1 MARVYETDQERP
13 IAEWLNYSLVWELDR
28 EPVGFSTTDH
38 IVFGQHAF
46 MHLHILNAEQRQTGM
61 GAQFVKLSAA
71 MYFARLE
78 LRQLY
83 CQPNAFNVAPN
94 RTLRNMRVSAT
105 NSHTTPPPARSIF
118 RDRSPAGSST
128 DTNEDARHWPRAAED
143 HR

>member
-1 MARVYETDQERP
+1 
-13 IAEWLNYSLVWELDR
+13 
-28 EPVGFSTTDH
+28 
-38 IVFGQHAF
+38 VFGQHAF

-61 GAQFVKLSAA
+61 GAQFVKVWAA
-71 MYFARLE
+71 MYFASLE

-94 RTLRNMRVSAT
+94 RTQRNVRVSAT

-118 RDRSPAGSST
+118 RNRSPAGSST
-128 DTNEDARHWPRAAED
+128 DPNEDAHHCPLPAED